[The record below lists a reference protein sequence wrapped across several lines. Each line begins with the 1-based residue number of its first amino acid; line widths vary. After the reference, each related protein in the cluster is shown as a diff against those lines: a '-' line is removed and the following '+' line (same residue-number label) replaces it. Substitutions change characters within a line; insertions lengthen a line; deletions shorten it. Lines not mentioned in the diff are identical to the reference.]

1 MKNQLIESSHFRFIA
16 FLMQRLSKNFWKCC
30 NFQKNHHSCARIT
43 GSVLLLQVAQN
54 GARVLRVRI
63 TPKSLG
69 FGYSLL
75 NKNAFCNRREQGNC
89 QICYSAAALTDVHL
103 SGSGKYGATKVSNLN
118 IYVTKSY
125 IYHLVNAIL
134 AQIRILYLIAQ
145 TKVWTRLPNSFFL
158 L

>member
-1 MKNQLIESSHFRFIA
+1 M
-16 FLMQRLSKNFWKCC
+16 
-30 NFQKNHHSCARIT
+30 
-43 GSVLLLQVAQN
+43 AQN
-54 GARVLRVRI
+54 GARALRVRI

-69 FGYSLL
+69 FGCSLL
-75 NKNAFCNRREQGNC
+75 NNNAFCNRREQGNC

-125 IYHLVNAIL
+125 IHHLVNAIL

-145 TKVWTRLPNSFFL
+145 TKVRTRLPNSFFL